1 MERKK
6 WSRRSFLGLAA
17 GAAAGVAMA
26 ACQPKTVIVK
36 ETVVVK
42 EEVEKV
48 VKETVVVKEQVEKVV
63 KETVVVTEKEPVTL
77 NFFNRGGAYI
87 AEVMDSQMKLYQ
99 QSHPEIS
106 FEINAVADYSHQEAL
121 LMMIAAGTG
130 PDVWFDANRTT
141 GMLTRKGVT
150 MDLEPFL
157 EADPNFVEDDYVDN
171 VWIAQTYDGKRWGLP
186 WDSGAMC
193 MAFNTDLFDKAGVE
207 YPDPQVW
214 MTWDEIVELGK
225 QLTFDMDGN
234 TPNDAGFD
242 PKRVMQYGF
251 LPDLGHG
258 RQTYMWANDAEI
270 IDADGSVPMDSDKFI
285 EAMNWLADL
294 GLKHYVSPTPAFQAA
309 TTMDFQQGNIA
320 MQHIGVWSLGRINDV
335 DIKWG
340 TFQVPYNTTQTSYGH
355 YSPLCVLRKTKYP
368 QEAYDFAFFATCSF
382 DGEKILVDLGMQQP
396 IRKDLREQFL
406 NNPAPPDPMYRQVF
420 YDAFEN
426 QQTFRWP
433 GDKIGSYY
441 GGWYQILIEYWGPY
455 LDRLW
460 LGEVRWEDVA
470 KEVRAGSEQI
480 LETGEIS

>member
-17 GAAAGVAMA
+17 GAAAGAAMA
-26 ACQPKTVIVK
+26 ACQPKTVIVEKEVEKVVK

-48 VKETVVVKEQVEKVV
+48 VKETVVVEKEVV
-63 KETVVVTEKEPVTL
+63 KTEPVTL

-141 GMLTRKGVT
+141 GMLTRRGVT

-157 EADPNFVEDDYVDN
+157 EGDPNFKEEDYIDN
-171 VWIAQTYDGKRWGLP
+171 CWIAQTYDGKRWGLP

-193 MAFNTDLFDKAGVE
+193 MTFNMEHFDKAGLE
-207 YPDPQVW
+207 YPDPNTW
-214 MTWDEIVELGK
+214 MTWDELIELAK
-225 QLTFDMDGN
+225 QLTIDMDGN

-242 PKRVMQYGF
+242 PKRVLQYG
-251 LPDLGHG
+251 LGDIWGHG
-258 RQTYMWANDAEI
+258 RHTWIWANDAEI
-270 IDADGSVPMDSDKFI
+270 IDADGSMPMDSDKFI
-285 EAMNWLADL
+285 ETYNWMADL
-294 GLKHYVSPTPAFQAA
+294 GLKHYIAPTPAFAAA
-309 TTMDFQQGNIA
+309 TEMGFQQGNIA
-320 MQHIGVWSLGRINDV
+320 MSHEGVWSLGRINDV

-340 TFQVPYNTTQTSYGH
+340 TFQVPYNTTKASYGH
-355 YSPLCVLRKTKYP
+355 YSPLCVFRKTKYP
-368 QEAYDFAFFATCSF
+368 QQAYDFAFFATCSY

-406 NNPAPPDPMYRQVF
+406 ANPEPPENKYRQVF

-426 QQTFRWP
+426 LQTFRWP

-441 GGWYQILIEYWGPY
+441 GGWYQILIQFWGPY
-455 LDRLW
+455 LDRLR
-460 LGEVRWEDVA
+460 LGEVRWEDIA
-470 KEVRAGSEQI
+470 KEVREGSEKI